1 MVDEPDLAIILV
13 AANRCLSDRLTNAV
27 RQTGARDARTAFG
40 FVIRAVDAEQPTVTR
55 LAELL
60 GVSRQ
65 AASKLA
71 DEMVQRGYLLRAPDP
86 GDRRRAHLRLSAK
99 GRRVRERAAAESA
112 AIEAELRAEVGD
124 RAVDGLRRALLAF
137 LEREGALDEV
147 TALRSRVTL

>member
-1 MVDEPDLAIILV
+1 VSVCSGLA
-13 AANRCLSDRLTNAV
+13 APANRCLGDRLTAAV
-27 RQTGARDARTAFG
+27 RETGAHDARSAFG
-40 FVIRAVDAEQPTVTR
+40 FVIRAVDAEERTVTR

-71 DEMVQRGYLLRAPDP
+71 DEMVHRGYLLRTQDPD
-86 GDRRRAHLRLSAK
+86 DRRRTRMRLSAK
-99 GRRVRERAAAESA
+99 GRRVRRRAAAESA

-137 LEREGALDEV
+137 VEREGALDEV
-147 TALRSRVTL
+147 RALRSRVPVST

>member
-112 AIEAELRAEVGD
+112 AIEAELRAEVGN

-137 LEREGALDEV
+137 VEREGALDEV